1 MTRIALIRHGVTEW
15 NEQGRIQGHTD
26 TALSDAG
33 RAAVRSWRLPSEIGT
48 CSWAASPLSRARET
62 ARILGAPD
70 DLTIEPRL
78 AEMRWGDW
86 EGRTLDA
93 LRAELGVAMQENES
107 RGLDF
112 RPPGGESPRD
122 VQARVLTWLRERA
135 CTSGT
140 TVAVT
145 HKGVIRAIFALATD
159 WDMTGKPAE
168 RLSWSAAHLFSLGS
182 DGLPAVERLNLSLTA
197 RT

>member
-1 MTRIALIRHGVTEW
+1 MTRIALIRHGVTVW

-26 TALSDAG
+26 TVLSDAG
-33 RAAVRSWRLPSEIGT
+33 RAAVQTWRLPSEIGP
-48 CSWAASPLSRARET
+48 CGWAASPLNRARET
-62 ARILGAPD
+62 ARILGAPE
-70 DLTIEPRL
+70 DLTVEPRL

-86 EGRTLDA
+86 EGRTLEA
-93 LRAELGVAMQENES
+93 LRAELGVAMQENEL

-135 CTSGT
+135 RTSGT

-145 HKGVIRAIFALATD
+145 HKGVIRAVFALATD
-159 WDMTGKPAE
+159 WDMTGKPPE
-168 RLSWSAAHLFSLGS
+168 RLLWSAAHLFSLGP
-182 DGLPAVERLNLSLTA
+182 DGAPAVEQLNLSLTA
-197 RT
+197 GT